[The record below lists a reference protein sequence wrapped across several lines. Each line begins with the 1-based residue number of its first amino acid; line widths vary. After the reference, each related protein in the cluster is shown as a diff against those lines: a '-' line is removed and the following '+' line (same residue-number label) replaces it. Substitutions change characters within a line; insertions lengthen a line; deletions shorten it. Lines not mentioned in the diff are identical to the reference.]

1 VEAEV
6 EHDKGMAGDNVG
18 VGKGLL
24 FSVDGGKVG
33 YLVESSASCSCHSH
47 HALSRERE
55 MTSTPVP

>member
-6 EHDKGMAGDNVG
+6 EHDKGMAGDNIG

-24 FSVDGGKVG
+24 FCVDGDKV
-33 YLVESSASCSCHSH
+33 ASCSCHSH

>member
-6 EHDKGMAGDNVG
+6 EHDKGMAGDNIG

-47 HALSRERE
+47 HAL
-55 MTSTPVP
+55 